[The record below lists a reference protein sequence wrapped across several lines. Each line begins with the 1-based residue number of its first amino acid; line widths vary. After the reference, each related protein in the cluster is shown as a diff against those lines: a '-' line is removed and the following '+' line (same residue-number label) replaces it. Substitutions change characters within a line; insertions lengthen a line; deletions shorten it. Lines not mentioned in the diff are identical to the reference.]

1 MNGDDYKVGLLFS
14 RASLTAASETAQANA
29 THLAIAEVNDSGGIN
44 GRRVTAIDG
53 DPGADPNDYRDSAL
67 QLCDH
72 HQVQVLFG
80 THMSSTRKVVLPVVE
95 SRRRLLFY
103 PTLYEGFEYSP
114 YCFYTGSAPNQNSLQ
129 LARYVLQTYGGRVLF
144 VGGSYVYPYES
155 NRIMR
160 ELFEQAGGEIVD
172 EIYLPFHATAEDFE
186 RVMQRVR
193 ETAPDA
199 IYSTIV
205 GSDIPSLHRAYRQAG
220 FDPARLP
227 IVSLATN
234 EVDVQAMTDE
244 EAEGHISAAPW
255 FSTLQTP
262 ASQGFAQGLRVLVIH
277 PQDAEARIVLDQ
289 LQRIGC
295 IVEQRW
301 PVPTTLPEAVDVVL
315 LAVELSQRSN
325 TQTLVESLS
334 EQAPPI
340 IAVVGYENPSM
351 LQLVLETQPAAVIER
366 PLRPFGLLTQLLMA
380 RAAWRA
386 RIDMLAELR
395 KLQSRQPAVAKIS
408 MAKALL
414 MARHRLGENDAHR
427 RLQREAMTRRTS
439 MEAIAQQII
448 DADRPAEPEQP

>member
-67 QLCDH
+67 HLCDH

-220 FDPARLP
+220 FDPACLP

-262 ASQGFAQGLRVLVIH
+262 ASQAFVSRYRARFGEGAAITAGAEAAYFQVHLFAQAARRAADDSVQALREALAGARFDA
-277 PQDAEARIVLDQ
+277 PQGTVQIDPQTQHTWLWPRIARLDDRRQ
-289 LQRIGC
+289 F
-295 IVEQRW
+295 
-301 PVPTTLPEAVDVVL
+301 
-315 LAVELSQRSN
+315 
-325 TQTLVESLS
+325 
-334 EQAPPI
+334 
-340 IAVVGYENPSM
+340 
-351 LQLVLETQPAAVIER
+351 QLVLESAEAVPPSPYMVDYQMDAQP
-366 PLRPFGLLTQLLMA
+366 
-380 RAAWRA
+380 
-386 RIDMLAELR
+386 
-395 KLQSRQPAVAKIS
+395 
-408 MAKALL
+408 
-414 MARHRLGENDAHR
+414 
-427 RLQREAMTRRTS
+427 
-439 MEAIAQQII
+439 
-448 DADRPAEPEQP
+448 

>member
-1 MNGDDYKVGLLFS
+1 MSGEDYKVGLLFS

-29 THLAIAEVNDSGGIN
+29 THLAIAEINDSGGLD
-44 GRRVTAIDG
+44 GRRLLAIDG

-67 QLCDH
+67 QLCDQ

-129 LARYVLQTYGGRVLF
+129 LARYVLETHGGRVLF

-160 ELFEQAGGEIVD
+160 ELFEQAGGEVVD
-172 EIYLPFHATAEDFE
+172 EIYLPFHATAEDFD

-220 FDPARLP
+220 FDPAVVP

-234 EVDVQAMTDE
+234 EVDVQAMSDE

-262 ASQGFAQGLRVLVIH
+262 ASQAFVAGYRARFGEHAAITSGAEAAYFQVHLFAQAARRACDDSVQALREALAGARFEA
-277 PQDAEARIVLDQ
+277 PQGTVQIDAQTQHTWLWPRIARLDQ
-289 LQRIGC
+289 R
-295 IVEQRW
+295 R
-301 PVPTTLPEAVDVVL
+301 
-315 LAVELSQRSN
+315 RF
-325 TQTLVESLS
+325 
-334 EQAPPI
+334 
-340 IAVVGYENPSM
+340 
-351 LQLVLETQPAAVIER
+351 QLVLESAEAVQPSPYMVDY
-366 PLRPFGLLTQLLMA
+366 QM
-380 RAAWRA
+380 
-386 RIDMLAELR
+386 DV
-395 KLQSRQPAVAKIS
+395 QP
-408 MAKALL
+408 
-414 MARHRLGENDAHR
+414 
-427 RLQREAMTRRTS
+427 
-439 MEAIAQQII
+439 
-448 DADRPAEPEQP
+448 

>member
-1 MNGDDYKVGLLFS
+1 MSGEDYKVGLLFS

-29 THLAIAEVNDSGGIN
+29 THLAIAEINDSGGLD
-44 GRRVTAIDG
+44 GRRLLAVDG

-67 QLCDH
+67 QLCDQ

-129 LARYVLQTYGGRVLF
+129 LARYVLETHGGRVLF

-160 ELFEQAGGEIVD
+160 ELFEQAGGEVVD
-172 EIYLPFHATAEDFE
+172 EIYLPFHATAEDFD

-220 FDPARLP
+220 FDPAVVP

-234 EVDVQAMTDE
+234 EVDVQAMSDE

-262 ASQGFAQGLRVLVIH
+262 ASQAFVARYRARFGEHAAITSGAEAAYFQVHLFAQAARRASDDSVQALREALAGASFEA
-277 PQDAEARIVLDQ
+277 PQGTVQIDAQTQHTWLWPRIARLDQ
-289 LQRIGC
+289 R
-295 IVEQRW
+295 R
-301 PVPTTLPEAVDVVL
+301 
-315 LAVELSQRSN
+315 RF
-325 TQTLVESLS
+325 
-334 EQAPPI
+334 
-340 IAVVGYENPSM
+340 
-351 LQLVLETQPAAVIER
+351 QLVLESAEAVQPSPYMVDY
-366 PLRPFGLLTQLLMA
+366 QM
-380 RAAWRA
+380 
-386 RIDMLAELR
+386 DV
-395 KLQSRQPAVAKIS
+395 QP
-408 MAKALL
+408 
-414 MARHRLGENDAHR
+414 
-427 RLQREAMTRRTS
+427 
-439 MEAIAQQII
+439 
-448 DADRPAEPEQP
+448 

>member
-29 THLAIAEVNDSGGIN
+29 THLAIAEVNASGGIN

-67 QLCDH
+67 HLCDH

-220 FDPARLP
+220 FDPACLP

-262 ASQGFAQGLRVLVIH
+262 ASQAFVSRYRARFGEGAAITAGAEAAYFQVHLFAQAARRAADDSVQALREALAGARFDA
-277 PQDAEARIVLDQ
+277 PQGTVQIDPQTQHTWLWPRIARLDDRRQ
-289 LQRIGC
+289 F
-295 IVEQRW
+295 
-301 PVPTTLPEAVDVVL
+301 
-315 LAVELSQRSN
+315 
-325 TQTLVESLS
+325 
-334 EQAPPI
+334 
-340 IAVVGYENPSM
+340 
-351 LQLVLETQPAAVIER
+351 QLVLESAEAVPPSPYMVDYQMDAQP
-366 PLRPFGLLTQLLMA
+366 
-380 RAAWRA
+380 
-386 RIDMLAELR
+386 
-395 KLQSRQPAVAKIS
+395 
-408 MAKALL
+408 
-414 MARHRLGENDAHR
+414 
-427 RLQREAMTRRTS
+427 
-439 MEAIAQQII
+439 
-448 DADRPAEPEQP
+448 

>member
-67 QLCDH
+67 HLCDH

-262 ASQGFAQGLRVLVIH
+262 ASQAFVSRYRARFGEGAAITAGAEAAYFQVHLFAQAARRAADDSVQALREALAGARFDA
-277 PQDAEARIVLDQ
+277 PQGTVQIDPQTQHTWLWPRLARLDDRRQ
-289 LQRIGC
+289 F
-295 IVEQRW
+295 
-301 PVPTTLPEAVDVVL
+301 
-315 LAVELSQRSN
+315 
-325 TQTLVESLS
+325 
-334 EQAPPI
+334 
-340 IAVVGYENPSM
+340 
-351 LQLVLETQPAAVIER
+351 QLVLESAEAVPPSPYMVDYQMDAQP
-366 PLRPFGLLTQLLMA
+366 
-380 RAAWRA
+380 
-386 RIDMLAELR
+386 
-395 KLQSRQPAVAKIS
+395 
-408 MAKALL
+408 
-414 MARHRLGENDAHR
+414 
-427 RLQREAMTRRTS
+427 
-439 MEAIAQQII
+439 
-448 DADRPAEPEQP
+448 

>member
-44 GRRVTAIDG
+44 GRRLTAIDG

-67 QLCDH
+67 HLCDH

-172 EIYLPFHATAEDFE
+172 EIYLPFHATAEDFD

-193 ETAPDA
+193 ETTPDA

-262 ASQGFAQGLRVLVIH
+262 ASQAFVSRYRAGFGEGAAITAGAEAAYFQVHLFAQAARRAADDSVQALREALAGARFDA
-277 PQDAEARIVLDQ
+277 PQGTVQIDPQTQHTWLWPRIARLDDRRQ
-289 LQRIGC
+289 F
-295 IVEQRW
+295 
-301 PVPTTLPEAVDVVL
+301 
-315 LAVELSQRSN
+315 
-325 TQTLVESLS
+325 
-334 EQAPPI
+334 
-340 IAVVGYENPSM
+340 
-351 LQLVLETQPAAVIER
+351 QLVLESAEAVPPSPYMVDYQMDAQP
-366 PLRPFGLLTQLLMA
+366 
-380 RAAWRA
+380 
-386 RIDMLAELR
+386 
-395 KLQSRQPAVAKIS
+395 
-408 MAKALL
+408 
-414 MARHRLGENDAHR
+414 
-427 RLQREAMTRRTS
+427 
-439 MEAIAQQII
+439 
-448 DADRPAEPEQP
+448 

>member
-29 THLAIAEVNDSGGIN
+29 THLAIAEVNDSGGIG
-44 GRRVTAIDG
+44 GRRLTAIDG

-67 QLCDH
+67 HLCDH

-172 EIYLPFHATAEDFE
+172 EIYLPFHATGEDFD

-205 GSDIPSLHRAYRQAG
+205 GSDIPSLHRAYHQAG
-220 FDPARLP
+220 FDPARMP

-262 ASQGFAQGLRVLVIH
+262 ASQAFVSHYRARFGDGAAITAGAEAAYFQVHLFAQAARRAADDSVQALREALAGARFDA
-277 PQDAEARIVLDQ
+277 PQGTVQIDPQTQHTWLWPRIARLDDRRQ
-289 LQRIGC
+289 F
-295 IVEQRW
+295 
-301 PVPTTLPEAVDVVL
+301 
-315 LAVELSQRSN
+315 
-325 TQTLVESLS
+325 
-334 EQAPPI
+334 
-340 IAVVGYENPSM
+340 
-351 LQLVLETQPAAVIER
+351 QLVLESAEAVPPSPYMVDYQMDAQP
-366 PLRPFGLLTQLLMA
+366 
-380 RAAWRA
+380 
-386 RIDMLAELR
+386 
-395 KLQSRQPAVAKIS
+395 
-408 MAKALL
+408 
-414 MARHRLGENDAHR
+414 
-427 RLQREAMTRRTS
+427 
-439 MEAIAQQII
+439 
-448 DADRPAEPEQP
+448 

>member
-29 THLAIAEVNDSGGIN
+29 TQLAIAEVNDSGGIN

-67 QLCDH
+67 HLCDH

-262 ASQGFAQGLRVLVIH
+262 ASQAFVSRYRARFGEGAAITAGAEAAYFQVHLFAQAARRAADDSVQALRETLAGARFDA
-277 PQDAEARIVLDQ
+277 PQGTVQIDPQTQHTWLWPRIARLDDRRQ
-289 LQRIGC
+289 F
-295 IVEQRW
+295 
-301 PVPTTLPEAVDVVL
+301 
-315 LAVELSQRSN
+315 
-325 TQTLVESLS
+325 
-334 EQAPPI
+334 
-340 IAVVGYENPSM
+340 
-351 LQLVLETQPAAVIER
+351 QLVLESAEAVPPSPYMVDYQMDAQP
-366 PLRPFGLLTQLLMA
+366 
-380 RAAWRA
+380 
-386 RIDMLAELR
+386 
-395 KLQSRQPAVAKIS
+395 
-408 MAKALL
+408 
-414 MARHRLGENDAHR
+414 
-427 RLQREAMTRRTS
+427 
-439 MEAIAQQII
+439 
-448 DADRPAEPEQP
+448 

>member
-29 THLAIAEVNDSGGIN
+29 THLAIAEVTDSGGIN

-67 QLCDH
+67 HLCDH

-160 ELFEQAGGEIVD
+160 ELFEQAGGEIVE
-172 EIYLPFHATAEDFE
+172 EIYLPFHATGEDFD

-262 ASQGFAQGLRVLVIH
+262 ASQAFVSHYRARFGDGAAITAGAEAAYFQVHLFAQAARRAADDSVQALREALAGARFDA
-277 PQDAEARIVLDQ
+277 PQGTVQIDPQTQHTWLWPRIARLDDRRQ
-289 LQRIGC
+289 F
-295 IVEQRW
+295 
-301 PVPTTLPEAVDVVL
+301 
-315 LAVELSQRSN
+315 
-325 TQTLVESLS
+325 
-334 EQAPPI
+334 
-340 IAVVGYENPSM
+340 
-351 LQLVLETQPAAVIER
+351 QLVLESAEAVPPSPYMVDYQMDAQP
-366 PLRPFGLLTQLLMA
+366 
-380 RAAWRA
+380 
-386 RIDMLAELR
+386 
-395 KLQSRQPAVAKIS
+395 
-408 MAKALL
+408 
-414 MARHRLGENDAHR
+414 
-427 RLQREAMTRRTS
+427 
-439 MEAIAQQII
+439 
-448 DADRPAEPEQP
+448 

>member
-67 QLCDH
+67 RLCDH

-172 EIYLPFHATAEDFE
+172 EIYLPFHATAEDFD

-262 ASQGFAQGLRVLVIH
+262 ASQAFVSRYRARFGEGAAITAGAEAAYFQVHLFAQAARRAADDSVQALREALAGARFDA
-277 PQDAEARIVLDQ
+277 PQGTVQIDPQTQHTWLWPRIARLDDRRQ
-289 LQRIGC
+289 F
-295 IVEQRW
+295 
-301 PVPTTLPEAVDVVL
+301 
-315 LAVELSQRSN
+315 
-325 TQTLVESLS
+325 
-334 EQAPPI
+334 
-340 IAVVGYENPSM
+340 
-351 LQLVLETQPAAVIER
+351 QLVLESAEAVPPSPYMVDYQMDAQP
-366 PLRPFGLLTQLLMA
+366 
-380 RAAWRA
+380 
-386 RIDMLAELR
+386 
-395 KLQSRQPAVAKIS
+395 
-408 MAKALL
+408 
-414 MARHRLGENDAHR
+414 
-427 RLQREAMTRRTS
+427 
-439 MEAIAQQII
+439 
-448 DADRPAEPEQP
+448 

>member
-67 QLCDH
+67 HLCDH

-220 FDPARLP
+220 FDPACLP

-262 ASQGFAQGLRVLVIH
+262 ASQAFVSRYRARFGEGAAITAGAEAAYFQVHLFAQAARRAADDSVQALREALAGARFDA
-277 PQDAEARIVLDQ
+277 PQGTVQIDPQTQHTWLWPRIARLDDRGQ
-289 LQRIGC
+289 F
-295 IVEQRW
+295 
-301 PVPTTLPEAVDVVL
+301 
-315 LAVELSQRSN
+315 
-325 TQTLVESLS
+325 
-334 EQAPPI
+334 
-340 IAVVGYENPSM
+340 
-351 LQLVLETQPAAVIER
+351 QLVLESAEAVPPSPYMVDYQMDAQP
-366 PLRPFGLLTQLLMA
+366 
-380 RAAWRA
+380 
-386 RIDMLAELR
+386 
-395 KLQSRQPAVAKIS
+395 
-408 MAKALL
+408 
-414 MARHRLGENDAHR
+414 
-427 RLQREAMTRRTS
+427 
-439 MEAIAQQII
+439 
-448 DADRPAEPEQP
+448 

>member
-29 THLAIAEVNDSGGIN
+29 THLAIAEVNDSGGIG
-44 GRRVTAIDG
+44 GRRLTAIDG

-67 QLCDH
+67 HLCDH

-205 GSDIPSLHRAYRQAG
+205 GSDIPSLHRAYHQAG
-220 FDPARLP
+220 FDPARMP

-262 ASQGFAQGLRVLVIH
+262 ASQAFVSHYRARFGDGAAITAGAEAAYFQVHLFAQAARRTADDSVQALREALAGARFDA
-277 PQDAEARIVLDQ
+277 PQGTVQIDPQTQHTWLWPRIARLDDRRQ
-289 LQRIGC
+289 F
-295 IVEQRW
+295 
-301 PVPTTLPEAVDVVL
+301 
-315 LAVELSQRSN
+315 
-325 TQTLVESLS
+325 
-334 EQAPPI
+334 
-340 IAVVGYENPSM
+340 
-351 LQLVLETQPAAVIER
+351 QLVLESAEAVPPSPYMVDYQMDAQP
-366 PLRPFGLLTQLLMA
+366 
-380 RAAWRA
+380 
-386 RIDMLAELR
+386 
-395 KLQSRQPAVAKIS
+395 
-408 MAKALL
+408 
-414 MARHRLGENDAHR
+414 
-427 RLQREAMTRRTS
+427 
-439 MEAIAQQII
+439 
-448 DADRPAEPEQP
+448 

>member
-67 QLCDH
+67 HLCDH

-262 ASQGFAQGLRVLVIH
+262 ASQAFVSRYRARFGEGAAITAGAEAAYFQVHLFAQ
-277 PQDAEARIVLDQ
+277 AAR
-289 LQRIGC
+289 R
-295 IVEQRW
+295 
-301 PVPTTLPEAVDVVL
+301 AVDDSVQAL
-315 LAVELSQRSN
+315 REALAGARFDAPQGTVQIDAQ
-325 TQTLVESLS
+325 TQHTWLW
-334 EQAPPI
+334 PR
-340 IAVVGYENPSM
+340 IAR
-351 LQLVLETQPAAVIER
+351 LDHRRQFQLVLESTEAVPPSPYMVDYQMDVQP
-366 PLRPFGLLTQLLMA
+366 
-380 RAAWRA
+380 
-386 RIDMLAELR
+386 
-395 KLQSRQPAVAKIS
+395 
-408 MAKALL
+408 
-414 MARHRLGENDAHR
+414 
-427 RLQREAMTRRTS
+427 
-439 MEAIAQQII
+439 
-448 DADRPAEPEQP
+448 

>member
-29 THLAIAEVNDSGGIN
+29 THLAIAEVNDSGGIG
-44 GRRVTAIDG
+44 GRRLTAIDG

-67 QLCDH
+67 HLCDH

-205 GSDIPSLHRAYRQAG
+205 GSDIPSLHRAYHQAG
-220 FDPARLP
+220 FDPARMP

-262 ASQGFAQGLRVLVIH
+262 ASQAFVSHYRARFGEGAAITAGAEAAYFQVHLFAQAARRTADDSVQALREALAGARFDA
-277 PQDAEARIVLDQ
+277 PQGTVQIDPQTQHTWLWPRIARLDDRRQ
-289 LQRIGC
+289 F
-295 IVEQRW
+295 
-301 PVPTTLPEAVDVVL
+301 
-315 LAVELSQRSN
+315 
-325 TQTLVESLS
+325 
-334 EQAPPI
+334 
-340 IAVVGYENPSM
+340 
-351 LQLVLETQPAAVIER
+351 QLVLESAEAVPPSPYMVDYQMDAQP
-366 PLRPFGLLTQLLMA
+366 
-380 RAAWRA
+380 
-386 RIDMLAELR
+386 
-395 KLQSRQPAVAKIS
+395 
-408 MAKALL
+408 
-414 MARHRLGENDAHR
+414 
-427 RLQREAMTRRTS
+427 
-439 MEAIAQQII
+439 
-448 DADRPAEPEQP
+448 

>member
-67 QLCDH
+67 HLCDH

-205 GSDIPSLHRAYRQAG
+205 GSDIPSLHRAYHQAG
-220 FDPARLP
+220 FDPARMP

-262 ASQGFAQGLRVLVIH
+262 ASQAFVSHYRARFGDGAAITAGAEAAYFQVHLFAQAARRAADDSVQALREALAGARFDA
-277 PQDAEARIVLDQ
+277 PQGTVQIDPQTQHTWLWPRIARLDGRRQ
-289 LQRIGC
+289 F
-295 IVEQRW
+295 
-301 PVPTTLPEAVDVVL
+301 
-315 LAVELSQRSN
+315 
-325 TQTLVESLS
+325 
-334 EQAPPI
+334 
-340 IAVVGYENPSM
+340 
-351 LQLVLETQPAAVIER
+351 QLVLESAEAVPPSPYMVDYQMDAQP
-366 PLRPFGLLTQLLMA
+366 
-380 RAAWRA
+380 
-386 RIDMLAELR
+386 
-395 KLQSRQPAVAKIS
+395 
-408 MAKALL
+408 
-414 MARHRLGENDAHR
+414 
-427 RLQREAMTRRTS
+427 
-439 MEAIAQQII
+439 
-448 DADRPAEPEQP
+448 

>member
-1 MNGDDYKVGLLFS
+1 MSGEDYKVGLLFS

-29 THLAIAEVNDSGGIN
+29 THLAIGEINDSGGLD
-44 GRRVTAIDG
+44 GRRLLAIDG
-53 DPGADPNDYRDSAL
+53 DPGGDPNNYRDSAL
-67 QLCDH
+67 QLCDQ

-129 LARYVLQTYGGRVLF
+129 LARYVLETHGGRVLF

-160 ELFEQAGGEIVD
+160 ELFEQAGGEVVD
-172 EIYLPFHATAEDFE
+172 EIYLPFHATAEDFD

-220 FDPARLP
+220 FDPAVVP

-234 EVDVQAMTDE
+234 EVDVQAMSDE

-262 ASQGFAQGLRVLVIH
+262 ASQAFVARYRARFGEHAAITSGAEAAYFQVHLFAQAARRASDDSVQALREALAGASFEA
-277 PQDAEARIVLDQ
+277 PQGTVQIDAQTQHTWLWPRIARLDQ
-289 LQRIGC
+289 R
-295 IVEQRW
+295 R
-301 PVPTTLPEAVDVVL
+301 
-315 LAVELSQRSN
+315 RF
-325 TQTLVESLS
+325 
-334 EQAPPI
+334 
-340 IAVVGYENPSM
+340 
-351 LQLVLETQPAAVIER
+351 QLVLESAEAVQPSPYMVDY
-366 PLRPFGLLTQLLMA
+366 QM
-380 RAAWRA
+380 
-386 RIDMLAELR
+386 DV
-395 KLQSRQPAVAKIS
+395 QP
-408 MAKALL
+408 
-414 MARHRLGENDAHR
+414 
-427 RLQREAMTRRTS
+427 
-439 MEAIAQQII
+439 
-448 DADRPAEPEQP
+448 

>member
-67 QLCDH
+67 HLCDH

-172 EIYLPFHATAEDFE
+172 EIYLPFHATAEDFD

-205 GSDIPSLHRAYRQAG
+205 GSDIPSLHRAYHQAG
-220 FDPARLP
+220 FDPARVP

-262 ASQGFAQGLRVLVIH
+262 ASQAFVSRYRARFGEGAAITAGAEAAYFQVHLFAQAARRTADDSVQALREALAGARFDA
-277 PQDAEARIVLDQ
+277 PQGTVQIDPQTQHTWLWPRIARLDDRRQ
-289 LQRIGC
+289 F
-295 IVEQRW
+295 
-301 PVPTTLPEAVDVVL
+301 
-315 LAVELSQRSN
+315 
-325 TQTLVESLS
+325 
-334 EQAPPI
+334 
-340 IAVVGYENPSM
+340 
-351 LQLVLETQPAAVIER
+351 QLVLESAEAVPPSPYMVDYQMDAQP
-366 PLRPFGLLTQLLMA
+366 
-380 RAAWRA
+380 
-386 RIDMLAELR
+386 
-395 KLQSRQPAVAKIS
+395 
-408 MAKALL
+408 
-414 MARHRLGENDAHR
+414 
-427 RLQREAMTRRTS
+427 
-439 MEAIAQQII
+439 
-448 DADRPAEPEQP
+448 

>member
-29 THLAIAEVNDSGGIN
+29 THLAIAEVNDSGGIG
-44 GRRVTAIDG
+44 GRRLTAIDG

-67 QLCDH
+67 HLCDH

-172 EIYLPFHATAEDFE
+172 EIYLPFHATGEDFD

-205 GSDIPSLHRAYRQAG
+205 GSDIPSLHRAYHQAG
-220 FDPARLP
+220 FDPARMP

-262 ASQGFAQGLRVLVIH
+262 ASQAFVSRYRAGFGEGAAITAGAEAAYFQVHLFAQAARRAADDSVQALREALAGARFDA
-277 PQDAEARIVLDQ
+277 PQGTVQIDPQTQHTWLWPRIARLDDRRQ
-289 LQRIGC
+289 F
-295 IVEQRW
+295 
-301 PVPTTLPEAVDVVL
+301 
-315 LAVELSQRSN
+315 
-325 TQTLVESLS
+325 
-334 EQAPPI
+334 
-340 IAVVGYENPSM
+340 
-351 LQLVLETQPAAVIER
+351 QLVLESAEAVPPSPYMVDYQMDAQP
-366 PLRPFGLLTQLLMA
+366 
-380 RAAWRA
+380 
-386 RIDMLAELR
+386 
-395 KLQSRQPAVAKIS
+395 
-408 MAKALL
+408 
-414 MARHRLGENDAHR
+414 
-427 RLQREAMTRRTS
+427 
-439 MEAIAQQII
+439 
-448 DADRPAEPEQP
+448 

>member
-29 THLAIAEVNDSGGIN
+29 THLAIAEVNDSGGIG
-44 GRRVTAIDG
+44 GRRLTAIDG

-67 QLCDH
+67 HLCDH

-262 ASQGFAQGLRVLVIH
+262 ASQAFVSRYRARFGEGAAITAGAEAAYFQVHLFAQAARRAADDSVQALREALAGARFDA
-277 PQDAEARIVLDQ
+277 PQGTVQIDPQTQHTWLWPRIARLDDRRQ
-289 LQRIGC
+289 F
-295 IVEQRW
+295 
-301 PVPTTLPEAVDVVL
+301 
-315 LAVELSQRSN
+315 
-325 TQTLVESLS
+325 
-334 EQAPPI
+334 
-340 IAVVGYENPSM
+340 
-351 LQLVLETQPAAVIER
+351 QLVLESAEAVPPSPYMVDYQMDAQP
-366 PLRPFGLLTQLLMA
+366 
-380 RAAWRA
+380 
-386 RIDMLAELR
+386 
-395 KLQSRQPAVAKIS
+395 
-408 MAKALL
+408 
-414 MARHRLGENDAHR
+414 
-427 RLQREAMTRRTS
+427 
-439 MEAIAQQII
+439 
-448 DADRPAEPEQP
+448 

>member
-44 GRRVTAIDG
+44 GRRLTAIDG

-67 QLCDH
+67 HLCDH

-172 EIYLPFHATAEDFE
+172 EIYLPFHATAEDFD

-205 GSDIPSLHRAYRQAG
+205 GSDIPSLHRAYRQAC

-262 ASQGFAQGLRVLVIH
+262 ASQAFVSRYRARFGEGAAITAGAEAAYFQVHLFAQAARRAADDSVQALREALAGARFDA
-277 PQDAEARIVLDQ
+277 PQGTVQIDPQTQHTWLWPRIARLDDRRQ
-289 LQRIGC
+289 F
-295 IVEQRW
+295 
-301 PVPTTLPEAVDVVL
+301 
-315 LAVELSQRSN
+315 
-325 TQTLVESLS
+325 
-334 EQAPPI
+334 
-340 IAVVGYENPSM
+340 
-351 LQLVLETQPAAVIER
+351 QLVLESAEAVPPSPYMVDYQMDAQP
-366 PLRPFGLLTQLLMA
+366 
-380 RAAWRA
+380 
-386 RIDMLAELR
+386 
-395 KLQSRQPAVAKIS
+395 
-408 MAKALL
+408 
-414 MARHRLGENDAHR
+414 
-427 RLQREAMTRRTS
+427 
-439 MEAIAQQII
+439 
-448 DADRPAEPEQP
+448 

>member
-29 THLAIAEVNDSGGIN
+29 THLAIAEVNDSGGID

-67 QLCDH
+67 HLCDH

-262 ASQGFAQGLRVLVIH
+262 ASQAFVSRYRARFGEGAAITAGAEAAYFQVHLFAQ
-277 PQDAEARIVLDQ
+277 AAR
-289 LQRIGC
+289 R
-295 IVEQRW
+295 
-301 PVPTTLPEAVDVVL
+301 AVDDSVQAL
-315 LAVELSQRSN
+315 REALAGARFDAPQGTVQIDAQ
-325 TQTLVESLS
+325 TQHTWLW
-334 EQAPPI
+334 PR
-340 IAVVGYENPSM
+340 IAR
-351 LQLVLETQPAAVIER
+351 LDHRRQFQLVLESTEAVPPSPYMVDYQMDVQP
-366 PLRPFGLLTQLLMA
+366 
-380 RAAWRA
+380 
-386 RIDMLAELR
+386 
-395 KLQSRQPAVAKIS
+395 
-408 MAKALL
+408 
-414 MARHRLGENDAHR
+414 
-427 RLQREAMTRRTS
+427 
-439 MEAIAQQII
+439 
-448 DADRPAEPEQP
+448 

>member
-67 QLCDH
+67 HLCDH

-172 EIYLPFHATAEDFE
+172 EIYLPFHATAEDFD

-220 FDPARLP
+220 LDPARLP

-262 ASQGFAQGLRVLVIH
+262 ASQAFVSRYRARFGEGAAITAGAEAAYFQVHLFAQAARRAAEDSVQALREALAGARFDA
-277 PQDAEARIVLDQ
+277 PQGTVQIDPQTQHTWLWPRIARLDDRRQ
-289 LQRIGC
+289 F
-295 IVEQRW
+295 
-301 PVPTTLPEAVDVVL
+301 
-315 LAVELSQRSN
+315 
-325 TQTLVESLS
+325 
-334 EQAPPI
+334 
-340 IAVVGYENPSM
+340 
-351 LQLVLETQPAAVIER
+351 QLVLESAEAVPPSPYMVDYQMDAQP
-366 PLRPFGLLTQLLMA
+366 
-380 RAAWRA
+380 
-386 RIDMLAELR
+386 
-395 KLQSRQPAVAKIS
+395 
-408 MAKALL
+408 
-414 MARHRLGENDAHR
+414 
-427 RLQREAMTRRTS
+427 
-439 MEAIAQQII
+439 
-448 DADRPAEPEQP
+448 

>member
-1 MNGDDYKVGLLFS
+1 MSGEDYKVGLLFS

-29 THLAIAEVNDSGGIN
+29 THLAIAEINDSGGLD
-44 GRRVTAIDG
+44 GRRLLAIDG

-67 QLCDH
+67 HLCDH

-172 EIYLPFHATAEDFE
+172 EIYLPFHATAEDFD

-193 ETAPDA
+193 ETTPDA

-234 EVDVQAMTDE
+234 EVDVQAMSDE

-262 ASQGFAQGLRVLVIH
+262 ASQAFVARYRARFGEHAAITSGAEAAYFQVHLFAQAARRASDDSVQALREALAGASFEA
-277 PQDAEARIVLDQ
+277 PQGTVQIDAQTQHTWLWPRIARLDQ
-289 LQRIGC
+289 R
-295 IVEQRW
+295 R
-301 PVPTTLPEAVDVVL
+301 
-315 LAVELSQRSN
+315 RF
-325 TQTLVESLS
+325 
-334 EQAPPI
+334 
-340 IAVVGYENPSM
+340 
-351 LQLVLETQPAAVIER
+351 QLVLESAEAVQPSPYMVDY
-366 PLRPFGLLTQLLMA
+366 QM
-380 RAAWRA
+380 
-386 RIDMLAELR
+386 DV
-395 KLQSRQPAVAKIS
+395 QP
-408 MAKALL
+408 
-414 MARHRLGENDAHR
+414 
-427 RLQREAMTRRTS
+427 
-439 MEAIAQQII
+439 
-448 DADRPAEPEQP
+448 

>member
-44 GRRVTAIDG
+44 GRRLTAIDG

-67 QLCDH
+67 HLCDH

-172 EIYLPFHATAEDFE
+172 EIYLPFHATEEDFE

-262 ASQGFAQGLRVLVIH
+262 ASQAFVSRYRARFGEGAAITAGAEAAYFQVHLFAQAARRAADDSVQALREALAGARFDA
-277 PQDAEARIVLDQ
+277 PQGTVQIDPQTQHTWLWPRIARLDDRRQ
-289 LQRIGC
+289 F
-295 IVEQRW
+295 
-301 PVPTTLPEAVDVVL
+301 
-315 LAVELSQRSN
+315 
-325 TQTLVESLS
+325 
-334 EQAPPI
+334 
-340 IAVVGYENPSM
+340 
-351 LQLVLETQPAAVIER
+351 QLVLESAEAVPPSPYMVDYQMDAQP
-366 PLRPFGLLTQLLMA
+366 
-380 RAAWRA
+380 
-386 RIDMLAELR
+386 
-395 KLQSRQPAVAKIS
+395 
-408 MAKALL
+408 
-414 MARHRLGENDAHR
+414 
-427 RLQREAMTRRTS
+427 
-439 MEAIAQQII
+439 
-448 DADRPAEPEQP
+448 

>member
-29 THLAIAEVNDSGGIN
+29 THLAIAEVNDSGGID

-67 QLCDH
+67 HLCDH

-193 ETAPDA
+193 DTAPDA

-205 GSDIPSLHRAYRQAG
+205 GSDIPSLHRAYRQAD

-262 ASQGFAQGLRVLVIH
+262 ASQAFVSRYRARFGEGAAITAGAEAAYFQVHLFAQ
-277 PQDAEARIVLDQ
+277 AAR
-289 LQRIGC
+289 R
-295 IVEQRW
+295 
-301 PVPTTLPEAVDVVL
+301 AVDDSVQAL
-315 LAVELSQRSN
+315 REALAGARFDAPQGTVQIDAQ
-325 TQTLVESLS
+325 TQHTWLW
-334 EQAPPI
+334 PR
-340 IAVVGYENPSM
+340 IAR
-351 LQLVLETQPAAVIER
+351 LDHRRQFQLVLESTEAVPPSPYMVDYQMDVQP
-366 PLRPFGLLTQLLMA
+366 
-380 RAAWRA
+380 
-386 RIDMLAELR
+386 
-395 KLQSRQPAVAKIS
+395 
-408 MAKALL
+408 
-414 MARHRLGENDAHR
+414 
-427 RLQREAMTRRTS
+427 
-439 MEAIAQQII
+439 
-448 DADRPAEPEQP
+448 

>member
-67 QLCDH
+67 HLCDH

-220 FDPARLP
+220 FDPARVP

-262 ASQGFAQGLRVLVIH
+262 ASQAFVSRYRARFGEGAAITAGAEAAYFQVHLFAQAARRAADDSVQALREALAGARFDA
-277 PQDAEARIVLDQ
+277 PQGTVQIDPQTQHTWLWPRIARLDDRRQ
-289 LQRIGC
+289 F
-295 IVEQRW
+295 
-301 PVPTTLPEAVDVVL
+301 
-315 LAVELSQRSN
+315 
-325 TQTLVESLS
+325 
-334 EQAPPI
+334 
-340 IAVVGYENPSM
+340 
-351 LQLVLETQPAAVIER
+351 QLVLESAEAVPPSPYMVDYQMDAQP
-366 PLRPFGLLTQLLMA
+366 
-380 RAAWRA
+380 
-386 RIDMLAELR
+386 
-395 KLQSRQPAVAKIS
+395 
-408 MAKALL
+408 
-414 MARHRLGENDAHR
+414 
-427 RLQREAMTRRTS
+427 
-439 MEAIAQQII
+439 
-448 DADRPAEPEQP
+448 